1 MSMISGTKCK
11 LCRREGV
18 KLFLKGDRCYT
29 ANCAVE
35 KRSYAPGQHGLRK
48 SKQSEYSIRLREK
61 QKAKKIYGIREQQ
74 FRRYFAL
81 ASKKSGASG
90 TNLLQ
95 LLERRIDNVVF
106 RSGLAPSRLLA
117 RQLVKH
123 GHIKVQDKKVDIPSY
138 LVKVGDIVSVAEKSK
153 EFIKKYVDRSVE
165 LGRVASWLTL
175 NQNEF
180 KVNFDRLPDVEELNI
195 PIQPQLIVEFYS
207 R

>member
-1 MSMISGTKCK
+1 MISGTKCK